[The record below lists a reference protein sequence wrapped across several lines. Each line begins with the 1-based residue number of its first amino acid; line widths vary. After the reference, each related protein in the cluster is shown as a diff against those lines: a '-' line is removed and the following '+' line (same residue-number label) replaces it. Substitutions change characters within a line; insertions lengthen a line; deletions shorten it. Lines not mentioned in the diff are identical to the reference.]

1 MITAVDDYGW
11 LWFLATLSWLL
22 SFLGLRKQQIMMEQ
36 SEIVWKERMKISH
49 ERIENGSES
58 N

>member
-1 MITAVDDYGW
+1 MDDYGW